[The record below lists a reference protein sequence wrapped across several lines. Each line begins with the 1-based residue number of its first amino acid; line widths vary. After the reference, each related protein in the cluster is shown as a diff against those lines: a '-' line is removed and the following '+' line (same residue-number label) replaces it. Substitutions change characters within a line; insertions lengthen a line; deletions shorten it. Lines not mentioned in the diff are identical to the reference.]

1 MISDGLTLNFLA
13 ENVCPW
19 SIYKICTLYWHLAII
34 LHKWLC
40 SPTGSIVFILLMLV
54 FVVLVLGASLAMS
67 AWWIADLVIF
77 ATNQRL
83 SGNGCILTPNLWG
96 EKTLPVYP
104 VSGASAFV
112 KYRSRTLLSACTYIS
127 TRRNYKF
134 HSVGS
139 EKDRVSGRQLQ
150 YPIKSSFGKESNL
163 RQTAN
168 EYL

>member
-1 MISDGLTLNFLA
+1 MVSDHLMLNFLLKMFA
-13 ENVCPW
+13 HGQ
-19 SIYKICTLYWHLAII
+19 STKICTLYWLLAII

-127 TRRNYKF
+127 TRRNYRFSLCRIWKGQSF
-134 HSVGS
+134 WKTTSVP
-139 EKDRVSGRQLQ
+139 
-150 YPIKSSFGKESNL
+150 YKE
-163 RQTAN
+163 
-168 EYL
+168 